1 MLRWWSG
8 WAANQEPCS
17 ENMQIVR
24 HLDERIWRALVESHP
39 RGNIFH
45 TPIVFQVF
53 ARAKGYT
60 PAYNK

>member
-1 MLRWWSG
+1 
-8 WAANQEPCS
+8 
-17 ENMQIVR
+17 MQIVR